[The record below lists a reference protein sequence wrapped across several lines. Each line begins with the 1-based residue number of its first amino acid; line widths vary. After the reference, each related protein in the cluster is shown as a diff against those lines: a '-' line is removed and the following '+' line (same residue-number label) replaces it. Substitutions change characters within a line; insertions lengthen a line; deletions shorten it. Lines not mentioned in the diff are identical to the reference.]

1 MKFYVVRNSTDEII
15 MTLYEDDEA
24 KLSYQVYKW
33 YGDNEDI
40 DLVRAEIWDNIYN
53 KQKKGKLK

>member
-53 KQKKGKLK
+53 K